1 LATVASDVN
10 ANPAIRLHPDDNVLI
25 AMADIAAGAEVG
37 GVVVASPVPRM
48 HKIASK
54 RISEGQAVLKYSQ
67 VIGIAVTDIEAGE
80 HVHTHNCRMAEFD
93 RDYAFCQDAKP
104 TPLVPQAEQRTFR
117 GYRRADGRAATRN
130 FIGVLTSVN
139 CSGTV
144 ARMIADQLNRSGVL
158 DDYPNVDG
166 VVPLVHGSGCC
177 MGGDDSHEGFRNLK
191 RLFNGYALHPNFA
204 ATLMVG
210 LGCETMQIPDVMREA
225 ANDPHSRLRTL
236 TIQEA
241 GGTTAAVE
249 QGKALVV
256 EMLAAANAAE
266 RVDIPASELIVAL
279 ECGGSDGFSGITA
292 NPALGAA
299 VDLLVRQGGTAILA
313 ETPEIYGAEHL
324 LTRRA
329 VSREVGEKLLA
340 RIEWWKSY
348 AARNGGEMDN
358 NPTPG
363 NKQGGLTTILEKSL
377 GAQAKGGSTSL
388 QDVYEY
394 AEPVSSKGLVFMD
407 SPGFDPASV
416 TGMVASGANV
426 VCFTTGRGSAFGFK
440 PSPSIK
446 IATNTPLF
454 ERMSDDMDI
463 NGGTIAEGLQT
474 VQEKGQEIFEE
485 ILAVASGKKTRS
497 ELLGYGEN
505 EFTPWQPGAVM

>member
-1 LATVASDVN
+1 MSTAASDNN
-10 ANPAIRLHPDDNVLI
+10 ASPAVRLHPDDNVLI
-25 AMADIAAGAEVG
+25 AMADVAAGSSIG
-37 GVVVASPVPRM
+37 GIVVASPVPRM
-48 HKIASK
+48 HKIAST
-54 RISEGQAVLKYSQ
+54 RIAKGQPVRKYSQ
-67 VIGIAVTDIEAGE
+67 VIGVATDDIEAGQ
-80 HVHTHNCRMAEFD
+80 HVHTHNCGMAEFD
-93 RDYAFCQDAKP
+93 RDYAFCVDARP
-104 TPLVPQAEQRTFR
+104 TQLVPEAERRTFR

-144 ARMIADQLNRSGVL
+144 ARMIADQLNRSGIL

-166 VVPLVHGSGCC
+166 IVPLVHGSGCC
-177 MGGDDSHEGFRNLK
+177 MGGDDRHEGYRNLR

-204 ATLMVG
+204 ATLMIG
-210 LGCETMQIPDVMREA
+210 LGCETMQIPDVMEESA
-225 ANDPHSRLRTL
+225 ADPCARMRSL

-241 GGTTAAVE
+241 GGTMAAVE
-249 QGKALVV
+249 RGKALIVD
-256 EMLAAANAAE
+256 MLAAANDVA
-266 RVDIPASELIVAL
+266 RIDIPASELVVAL

-299 VDLLVRQGGTAILA
+299 VDLLAMQGGTAILA

-329 VSREVGEKLLA
+329 ISREVGEKLLA

-394 AEPVSSKGLVFMD
+394 AEPVSSRGLVFMD

-454 ERMSDDMDI
+454 ERMADDMDI
-463 NGGTIAEGLQT
+463 NGGTIADGLQS
-474 VQEKGQEIFEE
+474 VQEKGMEIFEE
-485 ILAVASGKKTRS
+485 ILAVASGKQTRS

>member
-1 LATVASDVN
+1 MGDGGNGIGAAR
-10 ANPAIRLHPDDNVLI
+10 AIRLHPGDNVLI
-25 AMADIAAGAEVG
+25 AMADVAAGSRIGEI
-37 GVVVASPVPRM
+37 VVSAAVPRM
-48 HKIASK
+48 HKIAAV
-54 RISEGQAVLKYSQ
+54 RIDKGRPVRKYSQ
-67 VIGIAVTDIEAGE
+67 VIGIATADIEAGE
-80 HVHTHNCRMAEFD
+80 HVHTHNCSMAEFD
-93 RDYAFCQDAKP
+93 RDYAFCRDARP
-104 TPLVPQAEQRTFR
+104 TQFVPDAERRTFR

-144 ARMIADQLNRSGVL
+144 ARMIADQLNRSGIL
-158 DDYPNVDG
+158 DDYPNIDG

-177 MGGDDSHEGFRNLK
+177 MGGDDSHEGYRNLR

-204 ATLMVG
+204 ATLMIG
-210 LGCETMQIPDVMREA
+210 LGCETMQIPDVMRQSA
-225 ANDPHSRLRTL
+225 GDPYGRMRTL

-241 GGTTAAVE
+241 GGTMAAVE
-249 QGKALVV
+249 QGKALVM

-266 RVDIPASELIVAL
+266 RVDIPASELMVAL

-299 VDLLVRQGGTAILA
+299 VDLLVSQGGTAILA

-329 VSREVGEKLLA
+329 VSREVGEKLLS

-394 AEPVSSKGLVFMD
+394 AEPVSSRGLVFMD

-446 IATNTPLF
+446 IATNTPLY
-454 ERMSDDMDI
+454 ERMADDMDI

-485 ILAVASGKKTRS
+485 ILAVASGKQTRS